1 MTTSTIKKIVLASGN
16 AGKVREINKLFIGSG
31 IEVIPQ
37 TELNV
42 PEVPE
47 TGTTFVEN
55 AIIKAR
61 HAAEVTGLPAI
72 SDDSGIEVDALD
84 SRPGVYSARYAGENA
99 IIKARHAAEVTGLP
113 AISDDSGIEVDAL
126 DSRPGVYS
134 ARYAGENASDENNNN
149 LMLKELQDV
158 PEVERTARYQCL
170 IVFMRSHTDP
180 VPIITQGSWE
190 GRILEAPQGDGGFG
204 YDPIFYV
211 PTHDC
216 SGGELALDVKNT
228 LSHRAIAL
236 NAMLEEFKKHNY
248 L

>member
-1 MTTSTIKKIVLASGN
+1 MTPIKKIVLASGN
-16 AGKVREINKLFIGSG
+16 AGKVREINRLFAGHG

-37 TELNV
+37 TELGV
-42 PEVPE
+42 PDVLE

-61 HAAEVTGLPAI
+61 HAAEFTGLPAI
-72 SDDSGIEVDALD
+72 ADDSGIEVDALD
-84 SRPGVYSARYAGENA
+84 ARPGVYSARYAG
-99 IIKARHAAEVTGLP
+99 
-113 AISDDSGIEVDAL
+113 
-126 DSRPGVYS
+126 
-134 ARYAGENASDENNNN
+134 AGASDEDNNN
-149 LMLKELQDV
+149 LMLKELNGV
-158 PEVERTARYQCL
+158 AETERTARYQCL

-180 VPIITQGSWE
+180 VPLITQGSWE

-211 PTHDC
+211 PTHNC

-236 NAMLEEFKKHNY
+236 NAMLDEFKKHDY
-248 L
+248 I

>member
-1 MTTSTIKKIVLASGN
+1 MNKIVLASGN
-16 AGKVREINKLFIGSG
+16 AGKVREINKLFAGRG
-31 IEVIPQ
+31 IEIIPQ
-37 TELNV
+37 SEFDV
-42 PEVPE
+42 AEVAE

-61 HAAEVTGLPAI
+61 HAA
-72 SDDSGIEVDALD
+72 
-84 SRPGVYSARYAGENA
+84 
-99 IIKARHAAEVTGLP
+99 KCTGLP

-134 ARYAGENASDENNNN
+134 ARYAGENASDQDNNA
-149 LMLKELQDV
+149 LMLKELSGV
-158 PEVERTARYQCL
+158 PDAERTARYQCL

-180 VPIITQGSWE
+180 VPLITQGSWQ
-190 GRILEAPQGDGGFG
+190 GRILHAPQGDGGFG

-216 SGGELALDVKNT
+216 SGGELPLEVKNT

-236 NAMLEEFKKHNY
+236 NAMLEEFNKHQY
-248 L
+248 I